1 MDYSIAI
8 VDDVLQ
14 DREYIAGLVYLWAQE
29 KGHTVTL
36 KTFPSSEAFLF
47 AREESKKTEMLLLD
61 IEMGAM
67 NGVELAKELRQVQ
80 KDTMLQLVFITGFPD
95 FIAEGYEVD
104 ALHYLIKPVVPAK
117 LFSVLDKAVTNLAKV
132 EKHLRVTYDR
142 RMDFIPLS
150 KIYYIEAQR
159 QYVLIHAEDGEYR
172 MKTSLAETKGALDEY
187 FFQCQRSFL
196 VNLRYVAQ
204 VKNRRRDISRRSPVR
219 SRRQY
224 RPPPSRGRC
233 CPHLGQPVLPPC
245 GFPF

>member
-1 MDYSIAI
+1 MDYSVAI

-14 DREYIAGLVYLWAQE
+14 DREYIAGLVYQWAQE

-204 VKNRRRDISRRSPVR
+204 VKNDCVILKNGIEVPIG
-219 SRRQY
+219 
-224 RPPPSRGRC
+224 RGMAEKVGKEIIK
-233 CPHLGQPVLPPC
+233 L
-245 GFPF
+245 F

>member
-1 MDYSIAI
+1 MDYSVAI

-14 DREYIAGLVYLWAQE
+14 DREYIAGLVYQWAQE

-47 AREESKKTEMLLLD
+47 AREESKKSEMLLLD

-142 RMDFIPLS
+142 RTDFIPLS

-196 VNLRYVAQ
+196 VNLRHVTQ
-204 VKNRRRDISRRSPVR
+204 VKNGCVILKNDIEVPIG
-219 SRRQY
+219 
-224 RPPPSRGRC
+224 RGMAEKVGKEIIK
-233 CPHLGQPVLPPC
+233 L
-245 GFPF
+245 F

>member
-1 MDYSIAI
+1 MDYSVAI

-204 VKNRRRDISRRSPVR
+204 VKNDCVILKNGIEVPIG
-219 SRRQY
+219 
-224 RPPPSRGRC
+224 RGMAEKVGKEIIK
-233 CPHLGQPVLPPC
+233 L
-245 GFPF
+245 F

>member
-1 MDYSIAI
+1 MDYSVAI

-14 DREYIAGLVYLWAQE
+14 DREYITGLVYRWAQE

-204 VKNRRRDISRRSPVR
+204 VKNNCVILKNGIEVPIG
-219 SRRQY
+219 
-224 RPPPSRGRC
+224 RGMAEKVGKEIIK
-233 CPHLGQPVLPPC
+233 L
-245 GFPF
+245 F

>member
-1 MDYSIAI
+1 MDYSVAI

-14 DREYIAGLVYLWAQE
+14 DREYIAGLVYQWAQE

-142 RMDFIPLS
+142 RTDFIPLS

-172 MKTSLAETKGALDEY
+172 MKTSLAETKRALDEY

-204 VKNRRRDISRRSPVR
+204 VKNNCVILKNGIEVPIG
-219 SRRQY
+219 
-224 RPPPSRGRC
+224 RGMAEKVGKEIIK
-233 CPHLGQPVLPPC
+233 L
-245 GFPF
+245 F

>member
-1 MDYSIAI
+1 MDYSVAI

-196 VNLRYVAQ
+196 VNLRHVTQ
-204 VKNRRRDISRRSPVR
+204 VKNGCVILKNDIEVPIG
-219 SRRQY
+219 
-224 RPPPSRGRC
+224 RGMAEKVGKEIIK
-233 CPHLGQPVLPPC
+233 L
-245 GFPF
+245 F

>member
-95 FIAEGYEVD
+95 FIAEGDEVD

-204 VKNRRRDISRRSPVR
+204 VKNNCVILKNGIEVPIG
-219 SRRQY
+219 
-224 RPPPSRGRC
+224 RGMAEKVGKEIIK
-233 CPHLGQPVLPPC
+233 L
-245 GFPF
+245 F

>member
-204 VKNRRRDISRRSPVR
+204 VKNNCGILKNGIEVPIG
-219 SRRQY
+219 
-224 RPPPSRGRC
+224 RGMAEKVGKEIIK
-233 CPHLGQPVLPPC
+233 L
-245 GFPF
+245 F